1 MSAFGLLA
9 GGEGI
14 VLYCRFRHHRSRIRM
29 DANTTVK
36 IVAGVLCLILVAVII
51 LRKKGKKKANE
62 EEF

>member
-1 MSAFGLLA
+1 
-9 GGEGI
+9 
-14 VLYCRFRHHRSRIRM
+14 M

-62 EEF
+62 EKF